1 MGKKYFI
8 VWEIVNIIVSF
19 LCMILSI
26 RNNIN
31 YNFYLLP
38 LVFSLLFFICKNL
51 KNLIGKYPGITVCLF
66 VMFMRYVIFP
76 LILCKSGNLSIY
88 AKNYNN
94 INWAIII
101 MIYEMIAIFLTLDIS
116 TKYTIK
122 FNKSK
127 KNRKKEEIKIRTP
140 FIIVLIIV
148 ILLGGIYITNTNLLN
163 STAVF
168 AKDSIDES
176 ITDTSG
182 MIKIVWQCLTTWI
195 FIFFI
200 NIQKK
205 KYDKSTDNKYII
217 FSIILSLCF
226 IGITYISQSRISR
239 WYTLVSAVSSIF
251 LLRVLFPQKKKSITI
266 IIIVPAIILI
276 LIASFLKSGVNSVFD
291 LITVTSG
298 DAYFAGPVS
307 VNNAIGL
314 AKSCSVGITNII
326 YDFFNNMPIVNHFI
340 KSGNSTVYLYN
351 LYLGRIF
358 SNSSGDQIIPL
369 VGQSYI
375 FFGWILS
382 PLLSVVSI
390 ILMRIAD
397 KQFFY
402 ATNYMKYVWAFIS
415 IWFGLETILNMTINL
430 SWIYIRII
438 PLFITFWFIEKISYK
453 QKIEKRM

>member
-1 MGKKYFI
+1 M
-8 VWEIVNIIVSF
+8 
-19 LCMILSI
+19 
-26 RNNIN
+26 
-31 YNFYLLP
+31 
-38 LVFSLLFFICKNL
+38 
-51 KNLIGKYPGITVCLF
+51 
-66 VMFMRYVIFP
+66 
-76 LILCKSGNLSIY
+76 
-88 AKNYNN
+88 
-94 INWAIII
+94 
-101 MIYEMIAIFLTLDIS
+101 
-116 TKYTIK
+116 
-122 FNKSK
+122 
-127 KNRKKEEIKIRTP
+127 
-140 FIIVLIIV
+140 
-148 ILLGGIYITNTNLLN
+148 
-163 STAVF
+163 
-168 AKDSIDES
+168 
-176 ITDTSG
+176 
-182 MIKIVWQCLTTWI
+182 
-195 FIFFI
+195 
-200 NIQKK
+200 
-205 KYDKSTDNKYII
+205 
-217 FSIILSLCF
+217 
-226 IGITYISQSRISR
+226 
-239 WYTLVSAVSSIF
+239 
-251 LLRVLFPQKKKSITI
+251 
-266 IIIVPAIILI
+266 I

>member
-1 MGKKYFI
+1 MSRSDNIMAASQFKSFNSQTIFLAEQLLKYSSFNCSISLETIGDVGFEGEENKIIELKNADSKNHNPLSNSSLDLWKTIFNWAMFFYENKEKNIEQYKLQLLVFTENNGGK
-8 VWEIVNIIVSF
+8 EIAEKMNNCYTEEQFNEIENDIIT
-19 LCMILSI
+19 LILKKQPRRRCNLQTI
-26 RNNIN
+26 KDE
-31 YNFYLLP
+31 YNFEKTKARYY
-38 LVFSLLFFICKNL
+38 IM
-51 KNLIGKYPGITVCLF
+51 CLF
-66 VMFMRYVIFP
+66 
-76 LILCKSGNLSIY
+76 
-88 AKNYNN
+88 
-94 INWAIII
+94 
-101 MIYEMIAIFLTLDIS
+101 
-116 TKYTIK
+116 
-122 FNKSK
+122 SK
-127 KNRKKEEIKIRTP
+127 ELYPYFKK
-140 FIIVLIIV
+140 
-148 ILLGGIYITNTNLLN
+148 
-163 STAVF
+163 
-168 AKDSIDES
+168 
-176 ITDTSG
+176 
-182 MIKIVWQCLTTWI
+182 
-195 FIFFI
+195 
-200 NIQKK
+200 
-205 KYDKSTDNKYII
+205 
-217 FSIILSLCF
+217 
-226 IGITYISQSRISR
+226 
-239 WYTLVSAVSSIF
+239 
-251 LLRVLFPQKKKSITI
+251 I